1 MDLDRSRAGQYV
13 ATLKRDILGDFWD
26 EYKTQPIYVEKG
38 YINDLNSPLLCNNE
52 GLVVNQIKKSETRLY
67 DETQCPWICM
77 YLKKG
82 ALGSTSIGNQGK
94 ITVDVEEN
102 DGDVYEV
109 LQTPIGQW
117 SMYDYTDQG
126 GLDYKVVNKD
136 DVSFYTYFESS
147 YPATVGNADYEYRL
161 SNNGT
166 RWQWVVGTE
175 YTSNLRG
182 YPVGDVVHPTKAEF
196 DAVYKSQ
203 FNSLYNQFLSEADY
217 HTYQSIQRYDGK
229 IIKDSQGKYYL
240 ASVYVSNGGLGGW
253 LWLTNAGFPVLK
265 GQLNS
270 LWNQVRGETVIA
282 NDKAFRVNCGV
293 WYGYKIKLTELDNVE
308 TTVDFSQYTGNGTE
322 DSALFDVLCMPYGEV
337 YITNPSEFLHGL
349 TTSAIR
355 SMKVMSSLA
364 TQLTS
369 QWVLDLQI
377 LPYCP
382 CRNLIGNFTDPT
394 MIPLDVRNSALT
406 GYKQGDGYTDCLFVA
421 PSATFSLDIFQTVDL
436 EDESD
441 VDDIYKIKYKN
452 DCTMVR
458 LVSPNHNGIFEF
470 NLAKNGGNVD
480 YFNADVTL
488 RPYNPYIHVNPNF
501 KFLYG
506 KDFDDARGLICG
518 GDFSLGILNDAWAQ
532 YEIQNKNYQAIFDRQ
547 IQNLDVNNSIA
558 RQEGL
563 IGAITGSIQGGM
575 AGLAAGAQSGNPYVA
590 AAGAVVGAGVGTLGG
605 IMDYQNL
612 EKKIKENRSYAID
625 NFNLQL
631 GNVKALPGSITKTS
645 CLTANFKEVPFI
657 EIYECE
663 EVEKQAYYNK
673 LKYDGMTVGII
684 SKAEDFAGHD
694 QMFKGKLI
702 RNTVMQ
708 DDTHIFNELNNE
720 LMKGVYI

>member
-26 EYKTQPIYVEKG
+26 EYKSQPIYVEKG

-94 ITVDVEEN
+94 VAINVPEN
-102 DGDVYEV
+102 DGEVYEV

-117 SMYDYTDQG
+117 SMYDYTDDGAQEYSVIYND
-126 GLDYKVVNKD
+126 DYNI
-136 DVSFYTYFESS
+136 YTYFSNQGV
-147 YPATVGNADYEYRL
+147 TLDDYEYMI
-161 SNNGT
+161 SKDGT
-166 RWQWVVGTE
+166 RWQWVVGSD
-175 YTSNLRG
+175 YTTNLRG
-182 YPVGDVVHPTKAEF
+182 YASNGTIYPTKAQF
-196 DAVYKSQ
+196 DNVYKSQ
-203 FNSLYNQFLSEADY
+203 LRNLVSAMMTDNGLNTL
-217 HTYQSIQRYDGK
+217 QSIQRYNDK
-229 IIKDSQGKYYL
+229 VIKDSDGKYYR
-240 ASVYVSNGGLGGW
+240 ATVYMSSGALKGGW
-253 LWLTNAGFPVLK
+253 ATSSAMPVLK
-265 GQLNS
+265 GQLNA
-270 LWNQVRGETVIA
+270 LWNQVRGETTVA
-282 NDKAFRVNCGV
+282 NDKAFRVRYTVAN
-293 WYGYKIKLTELDNVE
+293 YKIKLTELDSVE

-322 DSALFDVLCMPYGEV
+322 DSPLFDVLCMPYGEV

-349 TTSAIR
+349 TTSKDR

-364 TQLTS
+364 TQLTDN
-369 QWVLDLQI
+369 WVLDLQI

-382 CRNLIGNFTDPT
+382 CRNLIGNFSDPT

-406 GYKQGDGYTDCLFVA
+406 GYKQGLGYTDCLFVA

-506 KDFDDARGLICG
+506 RDFDDARGLICG
-518 GDFSLGILNDAWAQ
+518 GDFSLGILNSAWAQ

-547 IQNLDVNNSIA
+547 IQNMDVNNSIA

-590 AAGAVVGAGVGTLGG
+590 AAGAAAGAGMGTLGG
-605 IMDYQNL
+605 ILDYQNL
-612 EKKIKENRSYAID
+612 EKKIKENRSFAID

-631 GNVKALPGSITKTS
+631 GNVKALPGSVTKTS